1 MTVPSAVIPTHARI
15 FRRGGRGKP
24 PVRTGRARTGTI
36 YVRLNEAFVY
46 LAVILDG
53 FSRRVISWALAD
65 HLRAELALEALEM
78 ATTRRDVTAGAL
90 AHHSGRGV
98 QYACRGCPSSRRAV
112 IVAQWRDSA
121 STRAAVTR
129 G

>member
-15 FRRGGRGKP
+15 FRRGGAWKTASPDG
-24 PVRTGRARTGTI
+24 TGTI
-36 YVRLNEAFVY
+36 HVRLNEAFVY

-78 ATTRRDVTAGAL
+78 ATARRDVTAGAL